1 MGIEDSQFPGEGNA
15 VFCCLVLHVVSDNGL
30 DRSFNPMLLLIA
42 YLDVEVV
49 DSWRCKERPI
59 YSGYIL

>member
-15 VFCCLVLHVVSDNGL
+15 VFGCLVLHVVFDNGL
-30 DRSFNPMLLLIA
+30 DLSFNPMSLLIS
-42 YLDVEVV
+42 YIDVEVV

-59 YSGYIL
+59 